1 MDPSNH
7 TVTLP
12 LEDYQELKERL
23 DEAERQVEKWK
34 RPLSGIQDFISFLLD
49 EVKDPDPIIEEFN
62 NRRDT
67 IQIVREGKEITFK
80 IDPEGI
86 NGEAI

>member
-1 MDPSNH
+1 MNPSNH

-12 LEDYQELKERL
+12 LEDYEELKERL

-49 EVKDPDPIIEEFN
+49 EVEDPDPIIEEFN

>member
-1 MDPSNH
+1 MNPSNH

-12 LEDYQELKERL
+12 LEDYEELKERL